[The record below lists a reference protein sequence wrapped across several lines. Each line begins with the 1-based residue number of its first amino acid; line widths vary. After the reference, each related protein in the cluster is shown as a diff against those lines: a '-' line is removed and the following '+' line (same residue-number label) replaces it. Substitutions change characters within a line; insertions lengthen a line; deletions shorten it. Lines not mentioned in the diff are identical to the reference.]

1 MGGGEIQLHKYGAQN
16 IYLNGNPQITY
27 FKSVYKRHSNFSME
41 TIRMDFETSNSLTFT
56 QSSVDNILSYTI
68 SEMVTLSIKYIFHL
82 IFRIYILVMIQI
94 QIFLMSFNGFLILV
108 VN

>member
-41 TIRMDFETSNSLTFT
+41 TIRMDFESSNSLTFT
-56 QSSVDNILSYTI
+56 QSSEIIYSVVPFL
-68 SEMVTLSIKYIFHL
+68 EMVILLIKYIFHL
-82 IFRIYILVMIQI
+82 IYQTYIPVMTQI
-94 QIFLMSFNGFLILV
+94 QIFLMNFNGFLISAA
-108 VN
+108 N